1 MHDNKIESQRTVL
14 TSFEDVKTGVVSIA
28 SLAERQITIL
38 TPDLEPGIYDSE
50 EFLEALKR
58 LVLARRYAKVRV
70 LISDPRR
77 TVRNGNQLVALA
89 RRLNSFIEFR
99 NLHPDF
105 RGELPAAYII
115 ADDKA
120 LLYRAN
126 GGGYDGIMGNFE
138 PVVARQ
144 HLAEFEQPWEASV
157 HEREEPLRQS

>member
-1 MHDNKIESQRTVL
+1 MHDGKIVSERSVL
-14 TSFEDVKTGVVSIA
+14 TSFEDVRDGVAVIA

-38 TPDLEPGIYDSE
+38 TPDLEPGIYDSD

-58 LVLARRYAKVRV
+58 LVLARRYARVRV

-99 NLHPDF
+99 NLHKDF
-105 RGELPAAYII
+105 RGKLPAAYII

-120 LLYRAN
+120 VLYRAN
-126 GGGYDGIMGNFE
+126 AGGYEGIMGSFE

-144 HLAEFEQPWEASV
+144 HLAEFEKPWESSV
-157 HEREEPLRQS
+157 HEREEPLTQS

>member
-1 MHDNKIESQRTVL
+1 MHDRKLESERTVL
-14 TSFEDVKTGVVSIA
+14 TSFEDVKSGVTAIA
-28 SLAERQITIL
+28 LLAERQITIL

-77 TVRNGNQLVALA
+77 TVRNGNPLVALA

-99 NLHPDF
+99 NLHVEF
-105 RGELPAAYII
+105 RGKLPGAYII
-115 ADDKA
+115 ADDRA

-126 GGGYDGIMGNFE
+126 ATRYDGIMGSFE

-144 HLAEFEQPWEASV
+144 HLADFEKPWEASV
-157 HEREEPLRQS
+157 HEREEPLTQS